1 MLEIAMSRPPS
12 SSETTTEGSSDADV
26 GRLLRRY
33 FAEDT
38 QPGFRKHLLLELQ
51 DPFARNASG
60 GFKLSALWGGLVSLA
75 GFALLVFL
83 YFNLA
88 KI

>member
-1 MLEIAMSRPPS
+1 MLEIAMSQPPS
-12 SSETTTEGSSDADV
+12 SSETTTEGGSEADV

-33 FAEDT
+33 LAKET
-38 QPGFRKHLLLELQ
+38 QPGFGKHLFAKLQ
-51 DPFARNASG
+51 DPFARNAHG
-60 GFKLSALWGGLVSLA
+60 GFKLSALWAGLVSLA

>member
-1 MLEIAMSRPPS
+1 MSRPPS
-12 SSETTTEGSSDADV
+12 SSKTTTEGSGETDLAPV
-26 GRLLRRY
+26 LRRY

-38 QPGFRKHLLLELQ
+38 QPGFRKHLVLKLQ
-51 DPFARNASG
+51 DPFARNAHG
-60 GFKLSALWGGLVSLA
+60 GFQLNTLWVGAGGLA
-75 GFALLVFL
+75 GFALLVFI

>member
-1 MLEIAMSRPPS
+1 MSRPPL
-12 SSETTTEGSSDADV
+12 SSETTTESSSEVDV
-26 GRLLRRY
+26 VRLLRRY

-38 QPGFRKHLLLELQ
+38 QPGFRKHLLLKLQ
-51 DPFARNASG
+51 DPFGRNAHG
-60 GFKLSALWGGLVSLA
+60 GSKLSALWAGVSSLA